1 MFCLYPTDYE
11 NACRNDCVTEADS
24 NKIYDRDID
33 FRPDRMLCKRKCCYA
48 WLIKSTGKEE
58 GSESSAFSQKTE
70 TSKRDRLKSAVIVFV
85 TSDSQVL

>member
-1 MFCLYPTDYE
+1 MPGSL
-11 NACRNDCVTEADS
+11 NLQG
-24 NKIYDRDID
+24 K
-33 FRPDRMLCKRKCCYA
+33 KR
-48 WLIKSTGKEE
+48 